1 MMVLVAADP
10 RDFTAARWLAVVA
23 AVVVVGAG
31 IAMIAR
37 GGGRSA
43 DDRLPDADTA
53 APTPADCNSVP
64 ENSYDG
70 NNTVFTISPNFSP
83 IDVVVSVD
91 RTRVCS
97 GGSLEV
103 HVTLTNRIG
112 RPQEL
117 DDPAL
122 ILVGNGEFVL
132 HADLPAVRLRPNE
145 RRVLITAVTIPMVE
159 PGHAEIRLDGFSAA
173 AGFTIEGPVLPVCA
187 AGRCSPASPTAS
199 S

>member
-1 MMVLVAADP
+1 MMVFVTTAP
-10 RDFTAARWLAVVA
+10 TRDFAAARRLAVLA
-23 AVVVVGAG
+23 AVVVLSAG
-31 IAMIAR
+31 VILIAR
-37 GGGRSA
+37 GGGGGGA
-43 DDRLPDADTA
+43 GAGTA
-53 APTPADCNSVP
+53 APTPADCSSVP

-91 RTRVCS
+91 RIRVCS

-132 HADLPAVRLRPNE
+132 HADLPAVRLRPSE
-145 RRVLITAVTIPMVE
+145 RRVLSTAVTIPMVE